1 MVDVELEVID
11 LSTGQSIGKFSLT
24 LCEAKAYELD
34 MGSYRFK
41 ATYLVTSEVQEADR
55 SIVEGENPLLEF
67 TFAAP
72 PPPPPKH
79 TLTVDSAPIQGVPFT
94 IERVS

>member
-1 MVDVELEVID
+1 MADVELDVID

-24 LCEAKAYELD
+24 LCEAKVYELD
-34 MGSYRFK
+34 IGSYHFG
-41 ATYLVTSEVQEADR
+41 ATYLATGEAQQAD
-55 SIVEGENPLLEF
+55 INIIEGENPLLEF

-79 TLTVDSAPIQGVPFT
+79 ILTVNSAPIQGVPFI